1 MPPVVAPAVSHAP
14 AGARPDPAGV
24 PSVQGLA
31 DRCVQCGLCLPHC
44 PTYRLDGAEGES
56 PRGRIA
62 LARALADGRL
72 APSPAAEAHLD
83 HCLGCGRCEAVCPA
97 GVEFGVLLDLAR
109 AAQTVRRPLSRGQ
122 HWRLGL
128 LARPGWLR
136 TLLALYRG
144 AWPLLPIASRLL
156 PRPPSSTVPPR
167 PAPGPDPAPAPPVQ
181 ARYAVFSGCVAA
193 TYEAP
198 TRAAL
203 GRLFAAVGLH
213 LDAPRD
219 QGCCGAAARHAGDPA
234 GAEALAARNR
244 AAFGGGP
251 PVLCLAS
258 GCQAELRAGL
268 AGTAPVA
275 DVFEALEEN
284 GAELRFRDA
293 GGARV
298 ALHLPCTQRATP
310 AAVAALR
317 RLLARVP
324 NLSVVELPD
333 TGCCGAAGLH
343 MHAFPARAAA
353 VRAPLLTAFAASGAS
368 MLLSANIGCRLHLG
382 NALGAAVVHPVDFLD
397 GLLE

>member
-1 MPPVVAPAVSHAP
+1 MPPVAAPAAPHAP
-14 AGARPDPAGV
+14 AATRAGPAGTA
-24 PSVQGLA
+24 SVQALA

-44 PTYRLDGAEGES
+44 PTYRLDGVEGES

-97 GVEFGVLLDLAR
+97 GVEVGNLLDLAR
-109 AAQTVRRPLSRGQ
+109 AAQAVRRPPSRGQ
-122 HWRLGL
+122 RWRLGL

-136 TLLALYRG
+136 ALLALYRR
-144 AWPLLPIASRLL
+144 AWPMIPTAARLL
-156 PRPPSSTVPPR
+156 PRPP
-167 PAPGPDPAPAPPVQ
+167 PAPARALHRPDPAPAPPVRF
-181 ARYAVFSGCVAA
+181 ALFPGCVAA

-203 GRLFAAVGLH
+203 GRLFASAGLG
-213 LDAPRD
+213 LRTPPNPA
-219 QGCCGAAARHAGDPA
+219 CCGAAARHAGDPA
-234 GAEALAARNR
+234 GAEALALRNR
-244 AAFGGGP
+244 AAFGDGL

-258 GCQAELRAGL
+258 GCDAELRAGL
-268 AGTAPVA
+268 AGAAPVA
-275 DVFEALEEN
+275 GVFEALEHH
-284 GAELRFRDA
+284 GTGLRFRDA

-310 AAVAALR
+310 GAVAALR

-324 NLSVVELPD
+324 NLAVVELPD
-333 TGCCGAAGLH
+333 VGCCGAAGLH
-343 MHAFPARAAA
+343 MHAFPDRAAA
-353 VRAPLLTAFAASGAS
+353 FRTPLLAAFAASGAS
-368 MLLSANIGCRLHLG
+368 TLLSANIGCRLHLG
-382 NALGAAVVHPVDFLD
+382 NALGGAVVHPVDFLD